1 MALLMILTELSTIPV
16 GKVVDI
22 PPLKSKVSE
31 ITREWSFCSK
41 IGHCGKLLFLKE
53 YYKSSGYSP

>member
-1 MALLMILTELSTIPV
+1 MILTELSTIPV

-31 ITREWSFCSK
+31 ITRESSFCSK
-41 IGHCGKLLFLKE
+41 IEHCDKLMFLKE
-53 YYKSSGYSP
+53 NYKSSGVSP